1 MIRASKKMF
10 FMFSPEDL
18 KKDIDHIIQQYF
30 TDCNLPDTSKIKISR
45 TTRWTNQSRILQ
57 LFNYQLA
64 TEEAQIKLQEK
75 AARIVT
81 VYSKSLFVFKE
92 LIHFLENHRIVI
104 PGYSTMQDL
113 VGNALSDE
121 KKRIEVLTKK
131 HIPQD
136 MLNSLKNFLSTD
148 HGVHEVTKVKKE
160 PKSFKW
166 KEIRREVDN
175 RNSLKPFYEVAKDF
189 LPKLGISNENI
200 KYYASMV
207 NYYTVY
213 KLKRMMQLI
222 VYTYL
227 LCFIFNRY
235 QKISNNLLNG
245 LIYQAS
251 NFKKEAKTAAKETV
265 YNKKIEFNRDL
276 KQAGKVFDL
285 FMDDDIPNETEF
297 GKVRDTAFGYIE
309 KDKFPSVINYI
320 IKASFD
326 EKEYEWD
333 HIKNLSLAFKKNL
346 RPIFLNIDI
355 ESQAKNDH
363 LMRAVEFLQT
373 ALNSNKS
380 LNQFKLNNIPKKF
393 IPKKLKK
400 YMYKTEQKVVNG
412 KTRNVKQLD
421 VDKYEFLIYL
431 LLKGS
436 LESGDIFCRHSTQF
450 RSLEDELI
458 DKEYWEKN
466 KDKILDDIDYPRLKK
481 PIEET
486 LLRLEEKL
494 EKNIAYV
501 NKRIEDGQNNHIK
514 VTGKGDNI
522 KWSLP
527 YKKLEDTENHSFY
540 SHIPQIG
547 IENVLSFVNKQCGF
561 FEAFTHILG
570 KYIKN
575 DADNNNITAV
585 VVALATNTGISTMGE
600 ISDISYQALYTT
612 SKNFIRLETL
622 RNANDMI
629 SNAIAQNPFFR
640 YYDIDEG
647 VIHSSSDGQK
657 LETQIKTVN
666 ARHSPKYF
674 GLKEGV
680 TSYTL
685 VANHVPVNAKIIGA
699 NEHESHYVFDIL
711 YNNTSEIKSERHS
724 TDSHG
729 KNNANFM
736 TLYFFNYMFAPRYKN
751 LRRNADKICGFKAP
765 SQYKNCL
772 IKPVRKVK
780 RQLIIDEKDNVLRV
794 LASLALKTSTQ
805 SAIMRKLS
813 SYTKQNKTK
822 KAMWELNDII
832 NSDYILTYIDDL
844 ILRQGVQRAL
854 NRGESY
860 HKLRK
865 AVSHAYS
872 GKFRV
877 KTELE
882 QNIWNECARLVSNSI
897 VFYNIEILSNLHDQL
912 ISQEKQYGT
921 EILKKI
927 SPVAWRHIN
936 LRGNFQFRDSQSVDL
951 DKIIIKLVKM
961 TISKYA
967 TGNEES
973 FI

>member
-1 MIRASKKMF
+1 M
-10 FMFSPEDL
+10 
-18 KKDIDHIIQQYF
+18 
-30 TDCNLPDTSKIKISR
+30 
-45 TTRWTNQSRILQ
+45 
-57 LFNYQLA
+57 
-64 TEEAQIKLQEK
+64 
-75 AARIVT
+75 
-81 VYSKSLFVFKE
+81 
-92 LIHFLENHRIVI
+92 
-104 PGYSTMQDL
+104 
-113 VGNALSDE
+113 
-121 KKRIEVLTKK
+121 
-131 HIPQD
+131 
-136 MLNSLKNFLSTD
+136 KNFLSTD

-245 LIYQAS
+245 LIYQVS

-297 GKVRDTAFGYIE
+297 GEVRDTAFGYIE

-501 NKRIEDGQNNHIK
+501 NKRIKDGQNNHIK

-657 LETQIKTVN
+657 FETQIKTVN

-813 SYTKQNKTK
+813 SYTKQKKTK

-832 NSDYILTYIDDL
+832 NSDYILT
-844 ILRQGVQRAL
+844 
-854 NRGESY
+854 
-860 HKLRK
+860 
-865 AVSHAYS
+865 
-872 GKFRV
+872 
-877 KTELE
+877 
-882 QNIWNECARLVSNSI
+882 
-897 VFYNIEILSNLHDQL
+897 
-912 ISQEKQYGT
+912 
-921 EILKKI
+921 
-927 SPVAWRHIN
+927 
-936 LRGNFQFRDSQSVDL
+936 
-951 DKIIIKLVKM
+951 
-961 TISKYA
+961 
-967 TGNEES
+967 
-973 FI
+973 